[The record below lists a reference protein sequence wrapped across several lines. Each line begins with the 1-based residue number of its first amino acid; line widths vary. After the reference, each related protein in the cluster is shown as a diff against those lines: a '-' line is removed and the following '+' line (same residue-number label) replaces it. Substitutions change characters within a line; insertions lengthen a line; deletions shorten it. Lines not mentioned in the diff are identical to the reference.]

1 MVYWDIKETL
11 FLISVKIHCNQT
23 VNSCNAKKIS
33 YKFCTY
39 ANTRFV
45 FSVLTCPTE
54 IRYYCYDITRRR
66 TFCSINHKEEFH

>member
-54 IRYYCYDITRRR
+54 IRNYGDDVTCRSA
-66 TFCSINHKEEFH
+66 FGSVNHE